1 MGYLTASDKWSYW
14 VAPFPRIASVEA
26 VESFALYE
34 PGAVAGQRSYTK
46 PLVYEDTRAPVG

>member
-1 MGYLTASDKWSYW
+1 MGYLTAYAKWSYW

-26 VESFALYE
+26 VESFDLYE